1 MTLSVIIVNFRNPA
15 LLRLS
20 LRSLAR
26 ELADA
31 AYEYEVIVIDSA
43 STPETRN
50 VVRDEGGQ
58 VLNRISLIPFT
69 ENTGYTRG
77 VNEGLRRS
85 HGQYML
91 ILNPD
96 IVPTP
101 GSIDALMTYLR
112 EHPRCGLAGPG
123 LLNFDDTRQD
133 SAFRFYTPLT
143 MLARRIGFPGAR
155 ALSDRFVLRD
165 RDLTANGP
173 VDWLMGSAL
182 MVRRDSLERIGL
194 MDERFFLYLSGVD
207 WAWRFW
213 ENAMTVDYVPCALM
227 YHYHRRESKG
237 RLGVFELLLRPQARW
252 HLADAVKYFRKHG
265 ISGNRPSVTHEVQP
279 TLMTA

>member
-26 ELADA
+26 ELSGAQ
-31 AYEYEVIVIDSA
+31 YEHEVIVVDSA
-43 STPETRN
+43 SSPETRN
-50 VVRDEGGQ
+50 VVREEGTRM
-58 VLNRISLIPFT
+58 LRRISLVPFS

-77 VNEGLRRS
+77 VNEGLRRAR
-85 HGQYML
+85 GEYML

-101 GSIDALMTYLR
+101 GSLGVLMAYLR
-112 EHPRCGLAGPG
+112 DHPLCGLAGPG

-133 SAFRFYTPLT
+133 SAFRFYTPLI
-143 MLARRIGFPGAR
+143 MLARRIRFPGAHR
-155 ALSDRFVLRD
+155 LSERFVLRD
-165 RDLTANGP
+165 VDLTSHRS

-182 MVRRDSLERIGL
+182 MVRRDALERIGM
-194 MDERFFLYLSGVD
+194 MDEQFFLYLSEVD

-213 ENAMTVDYVPCALM
+213 ENAMTVDFVPGSLM

-237 RLGVFELLLRPQARW
+237 RLGVLDIVFRPQARW
-252 HLADAVKYFRKHG
+252 HAMDAIRYFKKHG
-265 ISGNRPSVTHEVQP
+265 VRGVRPTITHHVQP
-279 TLMTA
+279 TLLTA